1 MLLRE
6 FLNKNTVKLN
16 ELNIA
21 KTLDFIK
28 QAHGD
33 QLYGKLPYWTHP
45 RAVALTGK
53 KIFGNKFNSNAVKV
67 AFLHDVVEDTN
78 VGLDELSKL
87 GFDPVVIQAVELLTK
102 DKTLGYSQNIERII
116 TSGNPLAMMVKYA
129 DNYENYTGDKSDWDP
144 KRASSSQKKYLMSLN
159 MLGDKLGVNHHVGE
173 DQHPNETPRGPE
185 FKPTMPAG
193 TVKVDVSDVYDWYK
207 LGQHISN
214 LKGLGK
220 HDFGAG
226 PPSTILSFGSE
237 EEEHEYIK
245 NLMKTGLTTTDIDP
259 ASKVKGPVK
268 QKLDPTYNVGE
279 GKKKKRRNRSTA
291 YGPGPYGWYGFDSGY
306 SGEGGDGGGMGENFA
321 DGRNP
326 QDKGD
331 AKRHGINTKAS
342 ISSLRKTAKQGGR
355 KGQLAHWLANMK
367 SGRRKAN
374 ESVEDKFDFT
384 IFEDFFPIAMRVL
397 GIDKL
402 PKINL
407 VMQVDDEQ
415 QPTFGRFDN
424 SSVTIDL
431 GMANRHPIDILRTL
445 AHELVHFKQHLN
457 NELGPDSGETGSPE
471 ENEAH
476 ELAGVIMRHFNKA
489 HRHYFH
495 SRPLKL

>member
-6 FLNKNTVKLN
+6 FFDKGTAPLN
-16 ELNIA
+16 ELNVA
-21 KTLDFIK
+21 QTLDFIK

-53 KIFGNKFNSNAVKV
+53 KIFGGKFNSNAVKV

-87 GFDPVVIQAVELLTK
+87 GFDPVVIEAVSLLTK

-116 TSGNPLAMMVKYA
+116 NSGNPLAMMVKYA
-129 DNYENYTGDKSDWDP
+129 DNYENFTGDKSDWDP

-159 MLGDKLGVNHHVGE
+159 MLGDKLGVAHHIDEARRKKKRTRQAAYGPGPYGWYGFDPGYSGDGGGGDGGVEEGE
-173 DQHPNETPRGPE
+173 LIPFP
-185 FKPTMPAG
+185 KG

-207 LGQHISN
+207 LGQHVSD
-214 LKGLGK
+214 LKRLGK
-220 HDFGAG
+220 HDFGKG
-226 PPSTILSFGSE
+226 PPQTVMAFGSE
-237 EEEHEYIK
+237 PLEHEYLK
-245 NLMKTGLTTTDIDP
+245 YLKRLGLTTHDID
-259 ASKVKGPVK
+259 
-268 QKLDPTYNVGE
+268 
-279 GKKKKRRNRSTA
+279 
-291 YGPGPYGWYGFDSGY
+291 
-306 SGEGGDGGGMGENFA
+306 ENFA
-321 DGRNP
+321 NGRNP

-342 ISSLRKTAKQGGR
+342 VSSLRKTAKQGGR

-367 SGRRKAN
+367 AGRKKAN
-374 ESVEDKFDFT
+374 ESRESGFDFK
-384 IFEDFFPIAMRVL
+384 IFEDFFPIAMKVL
-397 GIDKL
+397 GITKL
-402 PKINL
+402 PKIKL
-407 VMQVDDEQ
+407 VMQVDDPD

-424 SSVTIDL
+424 SNLTIEL

-445 AHELVHFKQHLN
+445 AHELTHFKQYLN
-457 NELGPDSGETGSPE
+457 NQLGPDSGETGSPE

-476 ELAGVIMRHFNKA
+476 EVAGVIMRHFNKM

-495 SRPLKL
+495 SRPLEP